1 MIVVLLLMHCI
12 LSYATQVKNRPDLGI
27 FRADYLAVGHVR
39 TDPII
44 SQTCLS
50 DHVHTF
56 YGPPLLFP
64 NVTDQDLRESDPDK
78 SSGNIRENRSLYWH
92 PSVYRIEDDGTRTL
106 LEPFWTDVYYTYEV
120 GETIA
125 FPNGFR
131 MIAGYE
137 EGDATVDCENRKS
150 CKRDDCD
157 RVNDFFPKNRCD
169 EIKISMAL
177 PRCWDGIN
185 LDSSD
190 HMSHVVYPKGDEPF
204 EGKCP
209 NSHPKRLPFLE
220 IDIRYRNYQGGP
232 HEFSDGSGLFHTDYM
247 SGWDSD
253 FLQSVL
259 DNCNQDASEELCKKV
274 PFTWRDDI
282 IDPFDEEVLVDLL
295 HANPVPPAKTECIT
309 DEKITDI
316 LELPRGTCTGTVK
329 SVNGDCFTSCANGD
343 CVTSCANDPTFM
355 YQDKKKKTCV
365 WIGNK
370 EKRRKKLCVKPAV
383 KEACLMTCGSCCE
396 DDDTFTFQTKTGK
409 TKDCDWVKQNAGRIK
424 RFCRESKVRANCPV
438 ACDFCKNTGTVRHGR
453 DSIFNL

>member
-1 MIVVLLLMHCI
+1 MIVVLLLVCC
-12 LSYATQVKNRPDLGI
+12 LLPYATPIKNPPDLGI

-56 YGPPLLFP
+56 YGPPLLYP

-120 GETIA
+120 GETTA

-131 MIAGYE
+131 MIAGYD
-137 EGDATVDCENRKS
+137 EGDATVDCEKPKKCNRKS
-150 CKRDDCD
+150 CGS
-157 RVNDFFPKNRCD
+157 VNKFFPKKRCD

-185 LDSSD
+185 LDSSN
-190 HMSHVVYPKGDEPF
+190 HMSHIVYPKGEPF

-220 IDIRYRNYQGGP
+220 IDIRYRNYKGGP
-232 HEFSDGSGLFHTDYM
+232 HEFSDGSGDFHTDYL
-247 SGWDSD
+247 SGWDSE

-259 DNCNQDASEELCKKV
+259 DNCNQDASEELCEKV

-282 IDPFDEEVLVDLL
+282 IDPFDEEVLVALL

-309 DEKITDI
+309 DEKITNI

-329 SVNGDCFTSCANGD
+329 SVNGDCVFE
-343 CVTSCANDPTFM
+343 CANDPTFK
-355 YQDKKKKTCV
+355 YQEKEKKTCV
-365 WIGNK
+365 WIGKK
-370 EKRRKKLCVKPAV
+370 EKRRKKLCAKTSVQ
-383 KEACLMTCGSCCE
+383 EACLMTCGICCE
-396 DDDTFTFQTKTGK
+396 DDVTFTFQTNDGK
-409 TKDCDWVKQNAGRIK
+409 TRDCNWVKQNSVRKK
-424 RFCRESKVRANCPV
+424 RFCRKSESVVRANCPV
-438 ACDFCKNTGTVRHGR
+438 TCDFCKDAETVRHGR
-453 DSIFNL
+453 ESIFNL